1 MAVTALSL
9 EQLRTAGLAD
19 IDPDIAALLGREL
32 ERQRAEIEL
41 IASENF
47 TWPSVLEAVGSTPTN
62 KYSEGYPGRRYYG
75 GCEVVDEIEELA
87 IDRAKALFGAE
98 HANVQPHAGA
108 QTNMAVYF
116 SCLDPGDTILSLE
129 LSHGGH
135 LTHGLKVNFSGR
147 LYTIVHYG
155 VSRESSLV
163 DYDEVLQLAK
173 AHRPKL
179 IVCGGSAYPRAVEAE
194 RFREIADEVGAY
206 LLCDMAHFA
215 GLVAA
220 GLHPNPVPHCD
231 FVTST
236 AHKTLAGP
244 RSGFILCREELAASV
259 DRAVFPGMQGGP
271 LNHVIAAKA
280 TCFAIAGSDAF
291 RDYQQQV
298 RANADAYA
306 AELQAGGLDVLTGG
320 TDTHLL
326 LVDLRQTKWTGK
338 DAEERLAEVA
348 ITVNRNTIPFDER
361 PPTVASGLRA
371 GTPAATMRGFDE
383 DDFREVGRITCEAL
397 AADADLAALRERSLA
412 LCDAR
417 PLYPGFRGYTTYV
430 SHLEVGH
437 PLAQHKLGL
446 LRDVNTSTAD
456 FRRLVNE
463 LTLLLTYEAT
473 KDLATEQVEIST
485 PLESTSVPRISGKKV
500 AVCPILRAG
509 VGMLDGVLSL
519 VSGARVGF
527 IGMYRDEETLEPHE
541 YYVKLPT
548 DVAQRDVIVL
558 DPMLAT
564 GNSTTAA
571 IDVVKKAGATSI
583 RLIAIIAAPEGIE
596 RVQAAHPDVHIV
608 VAAIDRGL
616 NERGFIVPGLGDAGD
631 RLYGTQ

>member
-1 MAVTALSL
+1 M
-9 EQLRTAGLAD
+9 
-19 IDPDIAALLGREL
+19 
-32 ERQRAEIEL
+32 
-41 IASENF
+41 
-47 TWPSVLEAVGSTPTN
+47 SV
-62 KYSEGYPGRRYYG
+62 
-75 GCEVVDEIEELA
+75 I
-87 IDRAKALFGAE
+87 
-98 HANVQPHAGA
+98 
-108 QTNMAVYF
+108 
-116 SCLDPGDTILSLE
+116 
-129 LSHGGH
+129 
-135 LTHGLKVNFSGR
+135 
-147 LYTIVHYG
+147 
-155 VSRESSLV
+155 
-163 DYDEVLQLAK
+163 
-173 AHRPKL
+173 
-179 IVCGGSAYPRAVEAE
+179 
-194 RFREIADEVGAY
+194 
-206 LLCDMAHFA
+206 
-215 GLVAA
+215 
-220 GLHPNPVPHCD
+220 
-231 FVTST
+231 
-236 AHKTLAGP
+236 
-244 RSGFILCREELAASV
+244 
-259 DRAVFPGMQGGP
+259 
-271 LNHVIAAKA
+271 
-280 TCFAIAGSDAF
+280 
-291 RDYQQQV
+291 
-298 RANADAYA
+298 
-306 AELQAGGLDVLTGG
+306 
-320 TDTHLL
+320 
-326 LVDLRQTKWTGK
+326 
-338 DAEERLAEVA
+338 
-348 ITVNRNTIPFDER
+348 
-361 PPTVASGLRA
+361 
-371 GTPAATMRGFDE
+371 
-383 DDFREVGRITCEAL
+383 
-397 AADADLAALRERSLA
+397 
-412 LCDAR
+412 
-417 PLYPGFRGYTTYV
+417 
-430 SHLEVGH
+430 EVGH

-631 RLYGTQ
+631 RLYGTKYRLVLDELRANWEVLYGAGLALVIVLLLTPVVGNVARFLGIVDRPGERRVHERIVPKLGGLALFFGIIIPALAFVDFSDEMRGLLLGATVATAVGAVDDFRGLVWWQKLAGQIGAAAIPVASGIWIDRFTFPFVGVHELSPWVGKPLTVVWIVAVMNMVNFLDGLDGLAAGVCSIAGGTFAVIALSLGKPDAAIVSAIVFGACLGFLRHNFYPARIFMGDSGAMLLGFVLATVAVEGLLKTAATVALFFPLLVLAVPIMDTGFVVARRLKYHRPITAPDQEHLHHRFLRMGLSQRRTTVVIWLWCATLAGAALATRFIDFREGGEWHLWPTVAVAAIGLAAVLFSIVIVYALEIVKLANPRIRRRVARERELAEQRKSA